1 MFENAFDFSPLSDL
15 ADWRVAV
22 YLIVAAAILWIAK
35 AVNQACAGYS
45 LNDQLTKHDNKAVA
59 VSFAG
64 FLLSLCLVIHGILTA
79 PASLKVLEADENAW
93 LVDLGSTAAWAGIAC
108 VLLLISR
115 VINDKILFPKF
126 SNKKEL
132 VTDKNIGMG
141 AAQAGSYIATALVIR
156 AVLGGEESG
165 SFISELGAAVVW
177 FIVTQILL
185 FVFCFI
191 YQKSTSFDLHAEI
204 ERDNAAAG
212 VALGGSLIA
221 FGLLLEFFIRRYDG
235 LGALVVWGIAA
246 AALLMITRMVV
257 DKLLLSGAKLDDE
270 IRKDQNWGA
279 ALIEVSTAVGVALLI
294 KGAFF

>member
-1 MFENAFDFSPLSDL
+1 MFENVFDFSPLSDL

-35 AVNQACAGYS
+35 AINQACAGYS

-64 FLLSLCLVIHGILTA
+64 FLFSLCLVIHGILTA

-115 VINDKILFPKF
+115 VFNDKVLFPKF

-156 AVLGGEESG
+156 AVLGDEESG
-165 SFISELGAAVVW
+165 SFAAELGAAVVW
-177 FIVTQILL
+177 FVITQALL

-191 YQKSTSFDLHAEI
+191 YQKCTRFDLHAEI

-221 FGLLLEFFIRRYDG
+221 FGLLLEFFVKRYDSI
-235 LGALVVWGIAA
+235 GALVVWGIVAA
-246 AALLMITRMVV
+246 VLLMIVRFVV
-257 DKLLLSGAKLDDE
+257 DKILLSGAHLDDE
-270 IRKDQNWGA
+270 IRNDQNWGA

-294 KGAFF
+294 QGAFF